1 MSKLTEL
8 QELMQVKILLLD
20 GAYGTEFQ
28 ALELEEDDY
37 RGERFESH
45 SVPLQGNH
53 DILCIT
59 RPEVVKN
66 VHSSF
71 LEVGS
76 DIICTNTFNAN
87 AISQA
92 DYDLQDICIE
102 MNTVAA
108 KIAREAADQYSCKDR
123 PRFVAG
129 SIGPTNRTASLSPDV
144 NQPGYRNITFA

>member
-1 MSKLTEL
+1 MKTNITLPGIYFYNLDASSSLKMSKLTEL

-59 RPEVVKN
+59 SQMSLKTFTLA
-66 VHSSF
+66 F
-71 LEVGS
+71 LK
-76 DIICTNTFNAN
+76 
-87 AISQA
+87 
-92 DYDLQDICIE
+92 L
-102 MNTVAA
+102 AA
-108 KIAREAADQYSCKDR
+108 
-123 PRFVAG
+123 
-129 SIGPTNRTASLSPDV
+129 T
-144 NQPGYRNITFA
+144 